1 MALRIHLAGRWS
13 EGETLVLPPA
23 ESRHVQVLRL
33 QPGDTLTLFNG
44 EDELEWPAEV
54 VRIGRNAVELRI
66 AAPPRAVERELPVA
80 VTLAIGIPANERMDA
95 LVEKATELGVAALQ
109 PLICERSVV
118 RLAGERAEA
127 RQRHWQAVAASA
139 TEQCGRARVPRV
151 ALPTRFEVVP
161 PDDPPE
167 AVEEFCAAL
176 RTRRFDLGVQ
186 LHGGG
191 GNANPLLLRFG
202 ARITAGSRA
211 PGAAPLDRTVPWTS
225 FQHDLMRWLEVVA
238 LVGAPPVHLQPRVAV
253 TARDRGQAADA
264 LGELDGSP
272 LVAMHPGAT
281 DPRRRWLPDRLGEL
295 GAALTTRGARVV
307 LLGGAGDA
315 PLVDRIRDGLGP
327 AADRAV
333 DLAGRL
339 SLGGLVGVLERA
351 DLFVGNDS
359 GPRHLA
365 EAVGTATV
373 GVFTRANLVDVA
385 PLFRTRHRVL
395 VSWASRCS
403 VCGVDYFADPCGH
416 DASVLGDVTVDDV
429 LAPALELL
437 DLPVREPAPSR

>member
-1 MALRIHLAGRWS
+1 MPVRLPGNARGVTDISPASSLLVPAVRRIVVLRANGLGDYVVAQPALAALRAAYPAATI
-13 EGETLVLPPA
+13 TLVTSPP
-23 ESRHVQVLRL
+23 
-33 QPGDTLTLFNG
+33 
-44 EDELEWPAEV
+44 
-54 VRIGRNAVELRI
+54 
-66 AAPPRAVERELPVA
+66 
-80 VTLAIGIPANERMDA
+80 
-95 LVEKATELGVAALQ
+95 VAAL
-109 PLICERSVV
+109 LD
-118 RLAGERAEA
+118 
-127 RQRHWQAVAASA
+127 
-139 TEQCGRARVPRV
+139 GRPAPVDEVLPAPRV
-151 ALPTRFEVVP
+151 AGVRGEPGPDGP

-202 ARITAGSRA
+202 ARVTAGSRA

-238 LVGAPPVHLQPRVAV
+238 LVGASPVHLQPRVAV
-253 TARDRGQAADA
+253 TARDRGEAADA

-327 AADRAV
+327 AVDRAI

-403 VCGVDYFADPCGH
+403 ACGADYFAAPCGH
-416 DASVLGDVTVDDV
+416 DASVLGDVLVDDM

-437 DLPVREPAPSR
+437 DLPVRVPAQSPAG

>member
-1 MALRIHLAGRWS
+1 MPERAGDRPAHPGVISASRRMPVRARGNDREVTDSPPDPAGQVVPGVRRIVVLRANGLGDYVVAQPALAALRAAYPAATI
-13 EGETLVLPPA
+13 TLVTSPP
-23 ESRHVQVLRL
+23 
-33 QPGDTLTLFNG
+33 
-44 EDELEWPAEV
+44 
-54 VRIGRNAVELRI
+54 
-66 AAPPRAVERELPVA
+66 
-80 VTLAIGIPANERMDA
+80 
-95 LVEKATELGVAALQ
+95 VAAL
-109 PLICERSVV
+109 LD
-118 RLAGERAEA
+118 
-127 RQRHWQAVAASA
+127 
-139 TEQCGRARVPRV
+139 GRPAPVDEVLPAPRV
-151 ALPTRFEVVP
+151 AGVRGEPGPDGP

-202 ARITAGSRA
+202 ARVTAGSRA

-238 LVGAPPVHLQPRVAV
+238 LVGASPVHLQPRVAV

-281 DPRRRWLPDRLGEL
+281 DPRRRWFPDRLGEL
-295 GAALTTRGARVV
+295 GAALTARGARVV

-315 PLVDRIRDGLGP
+315 PLVGRIRDGLGP
-327 AADRAV
+327 AADHAI

-385 PLFRTRHRVL
+385 PLFRARHRVL

-403 VCGVDYFADPCGH
+403 ACGVDYFAAPCGH
-416 DASVLGDVTVDDV
+416 DASVLGDITVDDV